1 MHFLLDTLEGETPP
15 WTPGYAWPNLYL
27 LSVEGINNRVSYLC
41 TSLEMGRKRS
51 SLSWSTNSLRTS
63 PWSLASVPLP
73 KEYANGIT
81 FLKIRLF
88 AL

>member
-41 TSLEMGRKRS
+41 TSLERGRERS
-51 SLSWSTNSLRTS
+51 SLSWNTKQFENY
-63 PWSLASVPLP
+63 PMAIGQCALA
-73 KEYANGIT
+73 KGIC
-81 FLKIRLF
+81 
-88 AL
+88 